1 MIYKKISI
9 FIVVLILLVSCK
21 EKSKKQEPINA
32 TSGYETL
39 SADKMYE
46 YKLKAISK
54 GDTVAYNEILADY
67 IMMNRERD
75 FLYYSLIMS
84 NKNNYP
90 RAAYD
95 VYFILTNR
103 ISKDSLKNKLDSAT
117 YNFALA
123 YLKNA
128 AKHGYESAMSELEM
142 FKK

>member
-1 MIYKKISI
+1 
-9 FIVVLILLVSCK
+9 
-21 EKSKKQEPINA
+21 
-32 TSGYETL
+32 
-39 SADKMYE
+39 
-46 YKLKAISK
+46 
-54 GDTVAYNEILADY
+54 
-67 IMMNRERD
+67 MNRERD